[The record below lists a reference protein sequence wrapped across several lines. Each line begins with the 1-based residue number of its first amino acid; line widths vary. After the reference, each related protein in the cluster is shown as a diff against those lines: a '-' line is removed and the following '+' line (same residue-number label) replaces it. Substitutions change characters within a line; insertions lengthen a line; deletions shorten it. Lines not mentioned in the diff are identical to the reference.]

1 MTLEGVV
8 TNVTH
13 FGAFVDVGVHQDGLV
28 HISALSH
35 TFVDDPSKVVKA
47 GQIVKVK
54 VMDVD
59 VQRKRIALSM
69 RLDDD
74 AKEQSEGGS
83 LKQGSGN
90 GGGQRRGGGGGQR
103 ARQPQ
108 QKAAPASTLDS
119 LFDQALSKK
128 KNRL

>member
-1 MTLEGVV
+1 
-8 TNVTH
+8 
-13 FGAFVDVGVHQDGLV
+13 
-28 HISALSH
+28 
-35 TFVDDPSKVVKA
+35 
-47 GQIVKVK
+47 
-54 VMDVD
+54 MDVD

-90 GGGQRRGGGGGQR
+90 GGGQRRGGGGQR
-103 ARQPQ
+103 SMQ
-108 QKAAPASTLDS
+108 QKPAPASTMDS

-128 KNRL
+128 KKRL